1 GITQPAIEAIV
12 GWRNYFSAQPSGTF
26 PNFVFNSA
34 AATSYVNSV
43 LSNTT
48 GFMTVPIPIP
58 APTSRTDQLFPTRQ
72 SLIQLGAISGFTSIT
87 NALQYLTTFS
97 RELNA
102 PTWTPSTPAGI
113 AAGSTFDYAFQ
124 ANTPTAD
131 TSTAINR
138 DLLKVRAVG
147 AFTRADGTTTAVGDL
162 LIKQR
167 FPLSRING
175 IGPTGVNTAVN
186 STIING
192 VLQPATDPAAG
203 GGTISRDFGL
213 HWNTDHWDYVG
224 PTGTTV

>member
-1 GITQPAIEAIV
+1 
-12 GWRNYFSAQPSGTF
+12 
-26 PNFVFNSA
+26 
-34 AATSYVNSV
+34 
-43 LSNTT
+43 
-48 GFMTVPIPIP
+48 

-102 PTWTPSTPAGI
+102 PTWKPSTPAG
-113 AAGSTFDYAFQ
+113 STIDYATL

-138 DLLKVRAVG
+138 DLLKVRTVG

-162 LIKQR
+162 LINRR

-175 IGPTGVNTAVN
+175 LADPTFAATTN
-186 STIING
+186 STILNG
-192 VLQPATDPAAG
+192 VLVPA
-203 GGTISRDFGL
+203 
-213 HWNTDHWDYVG
+213 
-224 PTGTTV
+224 